1 MIGTI
6 GVLTVVWLV
15 SAKPVG
21 TTSTP
26 ATDQGATASVAAAQ
40 MVGTVAP
47 VPATATPVP
56 ATATPVPATATP
68 AVGEVIP
75 LPADLKMCADLSL
88 VRAAVPP
95 AISQQ
100 AAMQAIADQWG
111 VPWALG
117 GQWEGKPVTVQA
129 WYGLATF
136 GEPNRNGQG
145 WIGDRNIRLI
155 TGEVLDHIENRPVW
169 IIDYGNTVFHAAGCP
184 GCPPPPKYN
193 PTVYAVDV
201 LTGTVMMV
209 WPYVGH

>member
-1 MIGTI
+1 MIGAI
-6 GVLTVVWLV
+6 SVLTVVGLV

-21 TTSTP
+21 SLSTP

-40 MVGTVAP
+40 VVGTVAP

-56 ATATPVPATATP
+56 ATATPAA
-68 AVGEVIP
+68 GEAIP
-75 LPADLKMCADLSL
+75 LPAALSTPAGLSL
-88 VRAAVPP
+88 IRAAVPP

-136 GEPNRNGQG
+136 GEPNRNGKG
-145 WIGDRNIRLI
+145 WIGYQNIRLE

-169 IIDYGNTVFHAAGCP
+169 IIDYGNTVFHSAGCP

-193 PTVYAVDV
+193 HTVYAVDV

-209 WPYVGH
+209 WPYVGN